1 MAIRFL
7 SSETIDG
14 ALTVNSTVTLNKTN
28 NVINIPSLVDNGK
41 FLQVTQVGN
50 ETWEFKCESLSGSL
64 DGVTIGTTP
73 GKVAFDENGQI
84 QSIQLLDVATAGG
97 RLTGFSNRGYLSSIH
112 LEQTATNT
120 NGGYIR
126 FLTAASGTTSGLERF
141 KITETGAFSV
151 GPSGTNYG
159 TSGQVLTSQG
169 NALPT
174 WTTPTTG
181 TITGSGT
188 ADKVTKFTSATAI
201 GDGPITFATNDSTFA
216 GNVGI
221 GGTLANKKL
230 YVLGDTTN
238 YQILAEQPSGYAGL
252 SIKSTTVAQTWSWLA
267 NDNGSNSDLL
277 LYGGAAAGTK
287 LTIDSAGNVG
297 IGTTTPE
304 RILHLDADQGRPII
318 QLDKGGDKIISM
330 GTGSSATGADDTIFQ
345 MFNEGSELVRIFT
358 EGNSWFNGGNVG
370 IGTTSPLEKLNI
382 VETTTTAGTFFPV
395 AISGSRYQADY
406 GVGIAFR
413 PENNSTAYSNKTA
426 IVGSG
431 GGYGYNM
438 ADLHFVLTTLQL

>member
-1 MAIRFL
+1 M
-7 SSETIDG
+7 
-14 ALTVNSTVTLNKTN
+14 
-28 NVINIPSLVDNGK
+28 
-41 FLQVTQVGN
+41 
-50 ETWEFKCESLSGSL
+50 
-64 DGVTIGTTP
+64 
-73 GKVAFDENGQI
+73 
-84 QSIQLLDVATAGG
+84 
-97 RLTGFSNRGYLSSIH
+97 
-112 LEQTATNT
+112 
-120 NGGYIR
+120 
-126 FLTAASGTTSGLERF
+126 
-141 KITETGAFSV
+141 
-151 GPSGTNYG
+151 
-159 TSGQVLTSQG
+159 
-169 NALPT
+169 PT

-438 ADLHFVLTTLQL
+438 ADLHFCFNNSTTLSDEVSLSDSKVTMKRSGNVGMERLALL